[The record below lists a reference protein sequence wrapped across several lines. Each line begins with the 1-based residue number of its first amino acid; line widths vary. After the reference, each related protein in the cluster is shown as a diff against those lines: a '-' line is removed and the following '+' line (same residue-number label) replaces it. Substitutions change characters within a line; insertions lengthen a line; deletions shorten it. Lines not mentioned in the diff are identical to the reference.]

1 MKKLTLAATAVLA
14 SASTAFAGGGQCDGI
29 TSVCTSVP
37 EISALQGT
45 AAIAAIAAVVLL
57 VWERSRRAA

>member
-1 MKKLTLAATAVLA
+1 MKKLLLAPAALIV
-14 SASTAFAGGGQCDGI
+14 SANTAFAATCGGASPVACD
-29 TSVCTSVP
+29 VP

-45 AAIAAIAAVVLL
+45 AAIAALAAVVLL